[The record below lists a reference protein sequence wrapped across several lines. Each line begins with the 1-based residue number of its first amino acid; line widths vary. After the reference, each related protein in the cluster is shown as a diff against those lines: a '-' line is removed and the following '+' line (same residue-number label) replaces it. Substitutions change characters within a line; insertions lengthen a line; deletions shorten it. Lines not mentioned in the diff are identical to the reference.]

1 MTSSSSKSGP
11 SQVMIIRHGEKLGD
25 SSSDKDGG
33 PDLSTRGSARAT
45 ALPQLFA
52 PAQPRY
58 GCALSI
64 GTDQDFTGDYVAVQI
79 QGTAPRFSTPGFLF
93 ATQASKSSNRPVET
107 ITPLSAALNLAYD
120 DKHADGDYAKVAS
133 DILTDSKYAGQVV
146 LLCWHHGN
154 IPNLATALGVSNPPA
169 WPGSVFD
176 RVWVISY
183 ANGTA
188 SLANDAQ
195 MLLYGDSSS

>member
-1 MTSSSSKSGP
+1 MSFGKG
-11 SQVMIIRHGEKLGD
+11 
-25 SSSDKDGG
+25 
-33 PDLSTRGSARAT
+33 
-45 ALPQLFA
+45 
-52 PAQPRY
+52 
-58 GCALSI
+58 
-64 GTDQDFTGDYVAVQI
+64 QDFAGAYVAVQI

-133 DILTDSKYAGQVV
+133 DILTDSKYAGQVTLV
-146 LLCWHHGN
+146 CWHHGN

-169 WPGSVFD
+169 WSVFD
-176 RVWVISY
+176 RVWLISY
-183 ANGTA
+183 SNGTA

>member
-1 MTSSSSKSGP
+1 MTSSNSKSGP
-11 SQVMIIRHGEKLGD
+11 SQVMIVRHGEKLGD

-33 PDLSTRGSARAT
+33 PDLSMRGSARAA

-52 PAQPRY
+52 PMQTPY

-64 GTDQDFTGDYVAVQI
+64 GESQSFTGGYVAVQI
-79 QGTAPRFSTPGFLF
+79 QGTAPRFSTPAFLF

-107 ITPLSAALNLAYD
+107 ITPLSAALNLTYD

-133 DILTDSKYAGQVV
+133 DILTNSKYAGAVV
-146 LLCWHHGN
+146 LVCWHHGN
-154 IPNLATALGVSNPPA
+154 IPNLATALGVATPPA

-183 ANGTA
+183 AGGEA

-195 MLLYGDSSS
+195 MLLYGDSGS

>member
-1 MTSSSSKSGP
+1 MTSSNSKHGP
-11 SQVMIIRHGEKLGD
+11 SQVIVIRHGEKLGD

-33 PDLSTRGSARAT
+33 PNLSMRGSARAT
-45 ALPQLFA
+45 ALPQLFT
-52 PAQPRY
+52 PPQPPY
-58 GCALSI
+58 GCALSL
-64 GTDQDFTGDYVAVQI
+64 GKGQSFSGAYVSVQI
-79 QGTAPRFSTPGFLF
+79 QGTTPRFSTPEFLF

-107 ITPLSAALNLAYD
+107 ITPLSAALNLTCD
-120 DKHADGDYAKVAS
+120 DKHADGDYAKVAK
-133 DILTDSKYAGQVV
+133 DILTNSKYSGKVV
-146 LLCWHHGN
+146 LVCWHHGN
-154 IPNLATALGVSNPPA
+154 IPNLATSLGVTNPPG

-183 ANGTA
+183 SKGTA

>member
-1 MTSSSSKSGP
+1 VT
-11 SQVMIIRHGEKLGD
+11 IIRHGEKLGD

-33 PDLSTRGSARAT
+33 PNLSMRGSARAA

-52 PAQPRY
+52 PAQTAY

-64 GTDQDFTGDYVAVQI
+64 GKSQAFTGGYVGVQI
-79 QGTAPRFSTPGFLF
+79 QGTAPQFSTPGFLF

-107 ITPLSAALNLAYD
+107 ITPLSAALNLTYD
-120 DKHADGDYAKVAS
+120 DKHADGDYATVAS
-133 DILTDSKYAGQVV
+133 DILTNSKYAGAVV
-146 LLCWHHGN
+146 LVCWHHGN
-154 IPNLATALGVSNPPA
+154 IPNLATALGVSKPPA
-169 WPGSVFD
+169 WPGSIFD

-183 ANGTA
+183 SGGTA

-195 MLLYGDSSS
+195 MLLYGDSSN